1 MELIFTA
8 FASFTW
14 LLKFLSYFGFLA
26 GIGTAIMFLAGGFS
40 GTKNFNPQKS
50 NQGFGLFFLG
60 VWTIIALVLVLGK
73 STMGIIIGQ
82 VTFAGFS
89 GYLLFWDSRKEKAKG
104 RSGLMSLVVG
114 TLLLTQPL
122 YALWVLVCKM

>member
-1 MELIFTA
+1 
-8 FASFTW
+8 
-14 LLKFLSYFGFLA
+14 
-26 GIGTAIMFLAGGFS
+26 
-40 GTKNFNPQKS
+40 
-50 NQGFGLFFLG
+50 
-60 VWTIIALVLVLGK
+60 
-73 STMGIIIGQ
+73 MGIIIGQ

>member
-1 MELIFTA
+1 
-8 FASFTW
+8 
-14 LLKFLSYFGFLA
+14 
-26 GIGTAIMFLAGGFS
+26 MFLAGGFS